1 MTRSLA
7 SVLPP
12 LRRISIVEAV
22 SYLVLLIATVV
33 KRIGTTELGVTIVGP
48 IHGVLFLVYAAM
60 LLRDYNVLGW
70 TLWKTVAAM
79 VIGSLPLGG
88 FWVERKWLATLA

>member
-1 MTRSLA
+1 VTRSLA

>member
-1 MTRSLA
+1 
-7 SVLPP
+7 
-12 LRRISIVEAV
+12 
-22 SYLVLLIATVV
+22 
-33 KRIGTTELGVTIVGP
+33 
-48 IHGVLFLVYAAM
+48 LFLVYAAM

>member
-1 MTRSLA
+1 M
-7 SVLPP
+7 
-12 LRRISIVEAV
+12 
-22 SYLVLLIATVV
+22 LIATVV